1 MAEQTNLG
9 QLLLR
14 AFRWFDESLIAALHA
29 AGWPELTRA
38 HSLVFAHLDTKGTR
52 TAEIARRAGISRQAV
67 HQTVQEL
74 QQLGLVSLV
83 PDPSNRS
90 AKLVVP
96 TDRGRDSIRVA
107 KTTLAELEDELAQ
120 RLGRDQVQ
128 ALRTALEA
136 DWGPTIV
143 GSPGGERPPQRRVGD
158 GGLDL

>member
-14 AFRWFDESLIAALHA
+14 AFRWFDESLVRALHA

-38 HSLVFAHLDTKGTR
+38 HSLIFAQLNTKGTR

-74 QQLGLVSLV
+74 QRLGLVRLV
-83 PDPSNRS
+83 PDPTNRS

-96 TDRGRDSIRVA
+96 TDRGRDSIHMA
-107 KTTLAELEDELAQ
+107 KATLADLEGQLAQ
-120 RLGRDQVQ
+120 RLGRQRVQ
-128 ALRTALEA
+128 ALRQALEA
-136 DWGPTIV
+136 DWGPTID
-143 GSPGGERPPQRRVGD
+143 GSPGGERPTQLRVGD
-158 GGLDL
+158 GGSGL

>member
-1 MAEQTNLG
+1 MAEPVNLG

-38 HSLVFAHLDTKGTR
+38 HSLVFAQLDPVGTR

-74 QQLGLVSLV
+74 QRLGLVRLV
-83 PDPSNRS
+83 PDPTNRS

-96 TDRGRDSIRVA
+96 TDRGRDSIGVA
-107 KTTLAELEDELAQ
+107 KTTLAKLEGELAQ
-120 RLGRDQVQ
+120 RLGRDQIQ
-128 ALRTALEA
+128 ALRQALEA
-136 DWGPTIV
+136 DWGPTIDS
-143 GSPGGERPPQRRVGD
+143 SPGGERPPQRRVGG

>member
-1 MAEQTNLG
+1 MSDQTNLG

-14 AFRWFDESLIAALHA
+14 AFRWFDESLVSALRA

-38 HSLVFAHLDTKGTR
+38 HSLIFAQLDPGGTR

-83 PDPSNRS
+83 PDATNRS

-107 KTTLAELEDELAQ
+107 KATLADLEGQLAQ

-128 ALRTALEA
+128 ALRQALEA
-136 DWGPTIV
+136 DWGPTIDDA
-143 GSPGGERPPQRRVGD
+143 PGGELPTQPRL
-158 GGLDL
+158 GGGELGL

>member
-1 MAEQTNLG
+1 MGEQPNLG

-14 AFRWFDESLIAALHA
+14 AFRWVDESLLSALHA

-38 HSLVFAHLDTKGTR
+38 HSLVFAHLDPKGTR

-74 QQLGLVSLV
+74 QRLGLVTLV
-83 PDPSNRS
+83 SDPTNRS

-96 TDRGRDSIRVA
+96 TDRGRASIRVA
-107 KTTLAELEDELAQ
+107 KQTLANLEDELAQ

-136 DWGPTIV
+136 DWGPPIE
-143 GSPGGERPPQRRVGD
+143 GSPGGELPAQPRL
-158 GGLDL
+158 GGGELGL